1 MRLTIL
7 YRLRVLHLLDELRST
22 AGTMRHN
29 IDDDTRVSALMSLCE
44 LCNDTT
50 GRGLREVVYI
60 LAQKYV
66 YYIMDIIEYAAAH
79 SHLRSSSSFTLSL
92 HILATVVTYVDDPRF
107 WIRNAKPF
115 SRLVSSKGGITSSMH
130 KKLYEYLTP
139 FTEPLLQNLGSAGSD
154 VVGPLIKGMKAA
166 FERRMELTPIL
177 STNVRVLE
185 AVLVNANSTTRLELF
200 HTMEQD
206 GSLDSLTQ
214 WSFGLAQNRHSV
226 WQAGEPSSSEAAKRF
241 HVFAF
246 PVLRIFA
253 SYIKT
258 CNELIG
264 GAHKSVTPHEPGDAK
279 NPAHLSPRTIELRTL
294 SDAMMDTLLLMWSS
308 AGGVN
313 GQRFNPEC
321 QKIRQA
327 VFGRHHPPS
336 LFHEKT
342 LTALIRHMLSRGRKR
357 PSSVCCHPQSHAESC
372 SVGSATSDHK
382 K

>member
-1 MRLTIL
+1 
-7 YRLRVLHLLDELRST
+7 
-22 AGTMRHN
+22 
-29 IDDDTRVSALMSLCE
+29 
-44 LCNDTT
+44 
-50 GRGLREVVYI
+50 
-60 LAQKYV
+60 
-66 YYIMDIIEYAAAH
+66 
-79 SHLRSSSSFTLSL
+79 
-92 HILATVVTYVDDPRF
+92 
-107 WIRNAKPF
+107 
-115 SRLVSSKGGITSSMH
+115 
-130 KKLYEYLTP
+130 
-139 FTEPLLQNLGSAGSD
+139 
-154 VVGPLIKGMKAA
+154 MKAA

-279 NPAHLSPRTIELRTL
+279 NPAHLSPRTIEVTF
-294 SDAMMDTLLLMWSS
+294 LLLVPMNV
-308 AGGVN
+308 VN
-313 GQRFNPEC
+313 EY
-321 QKIRQA
+321 
-327 VFGRHHPPS
+327 
-336 LFHEKT
+336 EK
-342 LTALIRHMLSRGRKR
+342 
-357 PSSVCCHPQSHAESC
+357 
-372 SVGSATSDHK
+372 
-382 K
+382 